1 MSKTRKPPEMDKPT
15 KRNKSPTPKHIPV
28 PLQATVLRDITIAG
42 QYQFAKDQQV
52 YLKRKVIKE
61 RDPSMPDTYIKEVKR
76 YIGKDTDGCPM
87 CEVRTVEAINLDE
100 TQTLIFIGIGGGTGK
115 GETKVDK
122 YNKWYTLSKE
132 QEECFLINQL
142 F

>member
-1 MSKTRKPPEMDKPT
+1 MPKLKQA
-15 KRNKSPTPKHIPV
+15 PTPKPIPA
-28 PLQATVLRDITIAG
+28 PLQATALRDITIAG

-61 RDPSMPDTYIKEVKR
+61 RDPSMPETYLKETKK
-76 YIGKDTDGCPM
+76 YMGKDKNG
-87 CEVRTVEAINLDE
+87 ELLFAVNHVEAINLDE

-115 GETKVDK
+115 GQDRVEK
-122 YNKWYTLSKE
+122 YNKWYSLSKE
-132 QEECFLINQL
+132 QEQYFSINQL